1 MLGSR
6 SPEREARAGTNGPSA
21 FGRTDWSRGR
31 SALANFSRMQSHPLT
46 RAIADNKLP
55 VARRD
60 WTEGRRALQ
69 LFSTILSGAMMR
81 AIRGKLLYF
90 EGPSD
95 WTRSRGAMASVFGFD
110 LPHHLFRANPVTWV
124 MMTEPQ
130 ATKAFA
136 QFLGAGDRTLRS
148 KRIQAFLRALGHS
161 GGEGSEDLRA
171 PRATPEAS
179 TKSQQRID
187 LLLEWQDADDLHR
200 GAAIEAK
207 FGHHILS
214 KTLPRYREHLLQIEE
229 SYRDKPGRREERP
242 LLFVVSSRLRQH
254 DEKAL
259 RKNRDWRWTSWRSL
273 LLAFDRALDEQHDDD
288 DFRQFRRTLWDR
300 GGP

>member
-1 MLGSR
+1 
-6 SPEREARAGTNGPSA
+6 
-21 FGRTDWSRGR
+21 
-31 SALANFSRMQSHPLT
+31 MQLHPLT
-46 RAIADNKLP
+46 RAIADNRFP
-55 VARRD
+55 VIQRD

-69 LFSTILSGAMMR
+69 LLSGVLSDEMMR
-81 AIRGKLLYF
+81 VIRGKLLHF
-90 EGPSD
+90 EDSSD
-95 WTRSRGAMASVFGFD
+95 WTRSRGAMASVFEFD
-110 LPHHLFRANPVTWV
+110 LPHHLFHADPVTWV

-130 ATKAFA
+130 ATKTFA
-136 QFLGAGDRTLRS
+136 HFLGAGDRTLRS

-179 TKSQQRID
+179 TNSQQRID
-187 LLLEWQDADDLHR
+187 LLLEWQDADGLHR

-207 FGHHILS
+207 FGHRILG
-214 KTLPRYREHLLQIEE
+214 KTLPRYREHLLQIEK
-229 SYRDKPGRREERP
+229 SYRDEPGRREERP

-259 RKNRDWRWTSWRSL
+259 RKNRDWRWISWHSL